1 MRKVMST
8 VIKEVVKV
16 KLSEDYKDKALSLI
30 DETIDK
36 VSELSGTSLENKD
49 KRKIRNLTLD
59 QVNVNV
65 SHRAN
70 SKTIWVFNI
79 ENSLPIVVEREEN
92 LPKMGALVN
101 EDEQVGSYKMKPNL
115 TWTFNRENDSDDGI
129 NRKEFEKLVLEMLL
143 EDIETAAFYGTL
155 SYVGDV
161 NEY

>member
-1 MRKVMST
+1 M
-8 VIKEVVKV
+8 IKESVKI
-16 KLSEDYKDKALSLI
+16 KLSEKYKNEALLLI

-36 VSELSGTSLENKD
+36 VSESNGATLDTKD

-70 SKTIWVFNI
+70 CKTLWVFSI
-79 ENSLPIVVEREEN
+79 EDSLSVIVEREES
-92 LPKMGALVN
+92 LPKMGALMPD
-101 EDEQVGSYKMKPNL
+101 DEQVGSYKMKPNL
-115 TWTFNRENDSDDGI
+115 TWTFNRENDSDDGVG
-129 NRKEFEKLVLEMLL
+129 KEDFESKTLEMLL

-161 NEY
+161 NDY

>member
-1 MRKVMST
+1 M
-8 VIKEVVKV
+8 IKEIVKV
-16 KLSEDYKDKALSLI
+16 KLDKEYKDKALSLI
-30 DETIDK
+30 DETINK
-36 VSELSGTSLENKD
+36 VSELSGVSLEDKD

-65 SHRAN
+65 SHRIN

-79 ENSLPIVVEREEN
+79 EDSLPVIVEREEG
-92 LPKMGALVN
+92 LPKMGALMPEN
-101 EDEQVGSYKMKPNL
+101 EQVGSYKMKPNL
-115 TWTFNRENDSDDGI
+115 TWTFNKKNDSDDGI
-129 NRKEFEKLVLEMLL
+129 NEEDFKRRVLEMLL